1 MQLYLLGFT
10 AAAEL
15 KNATGINVW
24 MILAGRGKKSE
35 RRSNQFMFE
44 RVDRYNKCIFGA
56 PFLERKSGSFR
67 IFLTHNSCE
76 NNISVA
82 ATVIKYT
89 VVLNNCKRIYM

>member
-35 RRSNQFMFE
+35 RRSNQFMLE
-44 RVDRYNKCIFGA
+44 RVDRHNKCIFGA
-56 PFLERKSGSFR
+56 PFLERKS
-67 IFLTHNSCE
+67 
-76 NNISVA
+76 A
-82 ATVIKYT
+82 
-89 VVLNNCKRIYM
+89 VVRFFHTQQL